1 MSKNFR
7 DPLLGEMIGIAEV
20 EKMTGISKATMR
32 NWRKPELAHLAKFRG
47 YQIVGTRDVMY
58 RKADVSLWVQQ
69 NGFLGNN
76 TTFAPLDAP
85 NAIEAPFNN
94 VEQDEAKTQLLY
106 EVSQIVSDNA
116 YFVWYANL
124 WNINGEKFDS
134 LWKPLMMKYRSLASG
149 LPESELVHI
158 PTSHRLSQPEWFT
171 GAVPALR
178 EIYALF
184 NGFELTEEEILSTPI
199 GTVPP
204 MKEKNR

>member
-1 MSKNFR
+1 MSVF
-7 DPLLGEMIGIAEV
+7 DPTYGELLTSKEV
-20 EKMTGISKATMR
+20 TQITGFTSNQLR
-32 NWRKPELAHLAKFRG
+32 NWRLPARLEKAPFGFVYIGATPH
-47 YQIVGTRDVMY
+47 Y
-58 RKADVSLWVQQ
+58 RKASVLKWLDTHQA
-69 NGFLGNN
+69 NN
-76 TTFAPLDAP
+76 VRYVPAGADLLVP
-85 NAIEAPFNN
+85 IEAGLA
-94 VEQDEAKTQLLY
+94 VDAEKQLRIQ